1 MPKRVRLL
9 RDEIVAYGP
18 QRLHGGEV
26 YELPDGLAQHLV
38 REGVAVRADAPT
50 PEPDVASSE
59 IRRWEELSVDEL
71 YEIAKA
77 SDIPGRSSMTKE
89 ELIAALEAAEDG
101 TQASLED
108 EADAG

>member
-26 YELPDGLAQHLV
+26 YDLPDGLAQHLV

-50 PEPDVASSE
+50 PETDVASSE
-59 IRRWEELSVDEL
+59 IRRWDEMTADEL
-71 YEIAKA
+71 RDAAREH
-77 SDIPGRSSMTKE
+77 DIPGRSSMTKE
-89 ELIAALEAAEDG
+89 ELIAALGA
-101 TQASLED
+101 ED